1 MRNVRPGQM
10 IFGYVWQDAKLAIP
24 RAIRQRYTFLQKAA
38 NHCKTLSSVPL
49 AFPCLSSSIPFSRLF
64 LCSSFLFLS
73 SSFPFTDLRFTSTKP
88 SDRPPKC
95 DRYPLLGSNAKTL
108 SLDNGSHIH
117 TTCFQLF
124 LHTKW
129 FMDFIN
135 CNYWGM
141 YNEHDNM
148 TFNCWT
154 WWWFYGH
161 EFSEKNCYRKIC
173 DMGQTAPHISV
184 SNSSIF
190 SILDRQFQKMFE

>member
-1 MRNVRPGQM
+1 M

-24 RAIRQRYTFLQKAA
+24 LAIRQRYTFLQKAAA

-108 SLDNGSHIH
+108 SLDNGSHIYILH
-117 TTCFQLF
+117 VFNYFHIPKDLWILSTAIIEAYKTNMTTWPL
-124 LHTKW
+124 TV
-129 FMDFIN
+129 
-135 CNYWGM
+135 
-141 YNEHDNM
+141 EHDGDYTAM
-148 TFNCWT
+148 SSAKKLLW
-154 WWWFYGH
+154 
-161 EFSEKNCYRKIC
+161 EDAC
-173 DMGQTAPHISV
+173 DMGQTAPHIYLWVPSGE
-184 SNSSIF
+184 
-190 SILDRQFQKMFE
+190 LT